1 VVLVVLMMLLGRVPY
16 LTVVALMVGYLT
28 C

>member
-1 VVLVVLMMLLGRVPY
+1 VVLMMLLGRVPY